1 MSFFKYCVRRVG
13 VVDVDVVG
21 DTKRRYL
28 NDVRRTMAVR
38 KLRKRRLVCT
48 VAWAPVCTP
57 AWAPACTPVWERSGI
72 SGAAAWC
79 IAGGEPWCKPE
90 KWMQNCV

>member
-38 KLRKRRLVCT
+38 KRRKRRLVCT
-48 VAWAPVCTP
+48 VAWAPVCTLP
-57 AWAPACTPVWERSGI
+57 WEHSGTEIYHKVGFDTFSFKSLVNRI
-72 SGAAAWC
+72 S
-79 IAGGEPWCKPE
+79 
-90 KWMQNCV
+90 